1 MRGMGGRVTYIAP
14 DWSEIR
20 VRLRLKLRTRNYVGT
35 IFGGSLYG
43 SVDPYYMLMLMQR
56 LGDDYVVWDKAA
68 TIQFKRPAHRTVY
81 ATFRISDDDLADI
94 AQSAAERGELD
105 RTFVVDLVDQ
115 DGVRYA
121 TVEKVLYIATREA
134 YVARA
139 RARKQN

>member
-1 MRGMGGRVTYIAP
+1 MGGRVTYIAP